1 MRFLSVFLTI
11 LGFIMGCNMQK
22 NPLLEPFNTPFATP
36 PFNLIQKTH
45 FKPAFMEGIKQQ
57 KTEIETIVNNP
68 QEPTFKNTVEAL
80 ENCGQLLKI
89 VSSIFGTLNSSL
101 TDDEMQSIAKDI
113 SPIITQNSDDIW
125 LNEKLFLRVKKVYDN
140 QDNFQ
145 LNSEQQKLLDEYY
158 KTFVRGGANLDE
170 QEKSRLREINKELS
184 LLSLKFSENVLK
196 ETNKFE
202 LVLDNEN
209 DLAGLPKD
217 VVTAAA
223 ETAKENGYE
232 GKWVFTIHKPSLI
245 PFLQFSDKREF
256 REILFKAYISKG
268 NHEDE
273 LDNKEIL
280 SKMAA
285 LRAERAKLLGYKTH
299 AHFILEKNM
308 AKVPENVYSLLDQLW
323 KPALKRA
330 KAEAK
335 ELQRLIHKDGHD
347 FQLQPWDW
355 WYYAEKL
362 KKEKF
367 DLDDESLRPYF
378 ELDKVIDG
386 AFMVA
391 NKLYGLSFE
400 ERTDIPVY
408 HNDVRVY
415 EVKNS
420 DGSHVGILY
429 TDYFPRASKRGGAW
443 MNALRK
449 QEIINNENIR
459 PIVTNNGNFTK
470 PTSEK
475 PSLLSLDEVTTLF
488 HEFGHALHGLL
499 SNCTYYSLSG
509 TDVPRDFVELPSQ
522 IMENWAT
529 HPQVLKLYAKHYKTG
544 EVIPQDLV
552 DKIEKSG
559 HFNQGFATVEYLA
572 ASYLDMDW
580 HVLEE
585 PTIMD
590 AKEFEDASMKKIG
603 LIPEIVVRY
612 KSPYFQHIFA
622 GGYSSGYYSYIWAEV
637 LDADAFQAFKETDI
651 FDAETAKSFRENI
664 LEKGGTQDP
673 MVLYR
678 KFRGKEPRINALLK
692 RRGLL

>member
-57 KTEIETIVNNP
+57 KAEIETIVSNP

-80 ENCGQLLKI
+80 ENCGQLLKR

-125 LNEKLFLRVKKVYDN
+125 LNKKLFLRVKKVYDN

-209 DLAGLPKD
+209 DLAGLPND
-217 VVTAAA
+217 VITAAA

-678 KFRGKEPRINALLK
+678 KFRGKEPRIDALLK

>member
-125 LNEKLFLRVKKVYDN
+125 LNKKLFLRVKKVYDN